1 MTSAVV
7 QQSAVELSLVTLH
20 SFNPRRTASGLTQA
34 AWPQDGR
41 CTSEKTSCFTAQFL
55 CTWPACPVRLA
66 VVPEYWAPDVSDNA
80 LSRTIARNSP
90 MCSDSYV
97 IVPCIPAREIS
108 FQASAASIAA
118 RADVAAW
125 PAVLRS
131 PQIRTPGPNEGEP
144 KAVASGR
151 RSALVKLGGQWCR
164 LKGCGDEERGFTV
177 REQEN
182 RASGRRLK

>member
-1 MTSAVV
+1 MYFGED
-7 QQSAVELSLVTLH
+7 ELFYGSVSVHL
-20 SFNPRRTASGLTQA
+20 ASVPGEA
-34 AWPQDGR
+34 I
-41 CTSEKTSCFTAQFL
+41 
-55 CTWPACPVRLA
+55 A

-108 FQASAASIAA
+108 FQASAGSIAA

-177 REQEN
+177 REQED